1 MVSSYEKSKGR
12 TIHGEEI
19 SALALWLYSDPD
31 KQGYMTEESQMDK
44 LMIAL
49 RFHSIRNFDR
59 FRKEFSFSISPGEF
73 KANR

>member
-19 SALALWLYSDPD
+19 SALAFWLYSDPD
-31 KQGYMTEESQMDK
+31 KQGYMTDESQMDK

-49 RFHSIRNFDR
+49 RFHSFRNFDR
-59 FRKEFSFSISPGEF
+59 FKKEF
-73 KANR
+73 